1 MPSHSPS
8 LAPPPALA
16 AMTSFEDASRL
27 VLDYLQ
33 SQVPMGMWTVSR
45 VIDGRQVY
53 LEVTADNAFGLD
65 VGDGP
70 AWEDSLC
77 HEMWVNGAPGVAPD
91 IFRVPAYASNR
102 AARQLSVRS
111 YVGTPVYNQ
120 DDSLFG
126 TICGIDAE
134 VRPDSFTEIR
144 PQLEL
149 LGQLLSVV
157 RILDGRAVSLA
168 RRLELTLQES
178 ETDHLTGLRN
188 RRSWQRA
195 CQTEETR
202 HHRLGDHASVVVLD
216 LDGLKLVND
225 RDGHA
230 AGDAM
235 LRRAAGVLRGS
246 SRQTDVVARIGGDE
260 FAVLCPQTTASQVT
274 VYADRIRA
282 ELAAAGLSASIGTA
296 TLERVGTITATQAA
310 ADAAMYADK
319 RRRGAGR
326 A

>member
-1 MPSHSPS
+1 MPSQSPA

-16 AMTSFEDASRL
+16 AMTSFDDASRL
-27 VLDYLQ
+27 VLDHLQ

-53 LEVTADNAFGLD
+53 LEVTADNAFGLG

-77 HEMWVNGAPGVAPD
+77 HEMWVDGAPGVAPD

-102 AARQLSVRS
+102 AARELSVRS
-111 YVGTPVYNQ
+111 YVGIPIYNP
-120 DDSLFG
+120 DDTLFG
-126 TICGIDAE
+126 TLCGIDRDA
-134 VRPDSFTEIR
+134 RPESFTELG

-157 RILDGRAVSLA
+157 RNLEGRAVSLA

-216 LDGLKLVND
+216 LDGVELVND

-230 AGDAM
+230 AGDAV

-246 SRQTDVVARIGGDE
+246 SRQTDVVARLGGDE
-260 FAVLCPQTTASQVT
+260 FAVLCPQTTASQVA
-274 VYADRIRA
+274 VYVDRIRA
-282 ELAAAGLSASIGTA
+282 ELAAAGLSASFGTA
-296 TLERVGTITATQAA
+296 TLERAGTITATEAA
-310 ADAAMYADK
+310 ADAAMFADK
-319 RRRGAGR
+319 RRRGEGR

>member
-1 MPSHSPS
+1 
-8 LAPPPALA
+8 
-16 AMTSFEDASRL
+16 MTSFEDASRL

-33 SQVPMGMWTVSR
+33 AQVPMGMWTVSR
-45 VIDGRQVY
+45 VIEGRQVY
-53 LEVTADNAFGLD
+53 LEVTPDNAFGLD

-70 AWEDSLC
+70 AWEESLC
-77 HEMWVNGAPGVAPD
+77 HEMWDNDAPSVAPD
-91 IFRVPAYASNR
+91 ISRVPAYSSNR
-102 AARQLSVRS
+102 AARELSVAS
-111 YVGTPVYNQ
+111 YVGIPVYNH
-120 DDSLFG
+120 DDTLFG
-126 TICGIDAE
+126 TICGLDSEA
-134 VRPDSFTEIR
+134 RPDSFTEIG

-157 RILDGRAVSLA
+157 RNLDGRAVALA

-202 HHRLGDHASVVVLD
+202 HHRLGDHASIVVLD

-235 LRRAAGVLRGS
+235 LRRAAEVLRGS
-246 SRQTDVVARIGGDE
+246 SRQTDVVARLGGDE
-260 FAVLCPQTTASQVT
+260 FAVLCPQTTASQVA

-296 TLERVGTITATQAA
+296 TLERAGTMTRTEAA
-310 ADAAMYADK
+310 ADVAMYADK
-319 RRRGAGR
+319 RRRRAGR
-326 A
+326 S

>member
-1 MPSHSPS
+1 
-8 LAPPPALA
+8 LI
-16 AMTSFEDASRL
+16 E
-27 VLDYLQ
+27 
-33 SQVPMGMWTVSR
+33 
-45 VIDGRQVY
+45 GRQVY
-53 LEVTADNAFGLD
+53 LEVTPDNAFGLD

-77 HEMWVNGAPGVAPD
+77 HQMWDNGAPTVAPD
-91 IFRVPAYASNR
+91 ISRVPAYSSNR
-102 AARQLSVRS
+102 AARALSISS
-111 YVGTPVYNQ
+111 YVGIPVYNH
-120 DDSLFG
+120 DDTLFG
-126 TICGIDAE
+126 TICGIDE
-134 VRPDSFTEIR
+134 ETRPESFTGLR

-149 LGQLLSVV
+149 LGHLLSVV
-157 RILDGRAVSLA
+157 RNLDGRAVALA

-188 RRSWQRA
+188 RRSWRRA

-216 LDGLKLVND
+216 LDGLKRVND

-246 SRQTDVVARIGGDE
+246 SRQTDVVARLGGDE
-260 FAVLCPQTTASQVT
+260 FAVLCPQTTSTQVA

-296 TLERVGTITATQAA
+296 TLERVGTITATEAA

>member
-1 MPSHSPS
+1 
-8 LAPPPALA
+8 
-16 AMTSFEDASRL
+16 
-27 VLDYLQ
+27 
-33 SQVPMGMWTVSR
+33 MGMWTVSR
-45 VIDGRQVY
+45 VIEGRQVY
-53 LEVTADNAFGLD
+53 LEVTPDNAFGLD

-70 AWEDSLC
+70 AWEESLC
-77 HEMWVNGAPGVAPD
+77 HEMWDNDAPSVAPD
-91 IFRVPAYASNR
+91 ISRVPAYSSNR
-102 AARQLSVRS
+102 AARELSVAS
-111 YVGTPVYNQ
+111 YVGIPVYNH
-120 DDSLFG
+120 DDTLFG
-126 TICGIDAE
+126 TICGLDSEA
-134 VRPDSFTEIR
+134 RPDSFTEIG

-157 RILDGRAVSLA
+157 RNLDGRAVALA

-202 HHRLGDHASVVVLD
+202 HHRLGDHASIVVLD

-235 LRRAAGVLRGS
+235 LRRAAEVLRGS
-246 SRQTDVVARIGGDE
+246 SRQTDVVARLGGDE
-260 FAVLCPQTTASQVT
+260 FAVLCPQTTASQVA

-296 TLERVGTITATQAA
+296 TLERAGTMTRTEAA
-310 ADAAMYADK
+310 ADVAMYADK
-319 RRRGAGR
+319 RRRRAGR

>member
-1 MPSHSPS
+1 VPTQSPA

-16 AMTSFEDASRL
+16 TMTSFEDASRL

-33 SQVPMGMWTVSR
+33 AQVPMGFWTVSR

-53 LEVTADNAFGLD
+53 LSVTPDNGFGLD

-77 HEMWVNGAPGVAPD
+77 REMWVNGAPGVSPD
-91 IFRVPAYASNR
+91 ISRVPAYAAKG
-102 AARQLSVRS
+102 AARALSIAS
-111 YVGTPVYNQ
+111 YVGIPVYNQ
-120 DDSLFG
+120 DETLFG
-126 TICGIDAE
+126 TICGIDVEA
-134 VRPDSFTEIR
+134 RPDSFTDLA

-149 LGQLLSVV
+149 LGHLLSVV
-157 RILDGRAVSLA
+157 RNLDARALSLA

-178 ETDHLTGLRN
+178 ETDPLTGLRN

-195 CQTEETR
+195 CQTEQTR
-202 HHRLGDHASVVVLD
+202 HHRLGDHASIVVID
-216 LDGLKLVND
+216 LDGLKRVND

-235 LRRAAGVLRGS
+235 LRRAAAIVRGS
-246 SRQTDVVARIGGDE
+246 SRQTDLVARLGGDE
-260 FAVLCPQTTASQVT
+260 FGVLCPQTTASQVA
-274 VYADRIRA
+274 VYADRIRS
-282 ELAAAGLSASIGTA
+282 ELAVAGLSAGIGAA
-296 TLERVGTITATQAA
+296 TLERAGTIAETEAH

-319 RRRGAGR
+319 RRRRAGR
-326 A
+326 T